1 MTNKLLI
8 LALAIAASGTAI
20 AGDAYSALD
29 ADNSG
34 SISLSEAAALPGLT
48 EQFKA
53 LDADAND
60 ELSVDE
66 FAKFETADA
75 EAEAPA
81 AVDTPE

>member
-34 SISLSEAAALPGLT
+34 AISLSEAAALPGLT
-48 EQFKA
+48 EQFNV
-53 LDADAND
+53 LDVDVNGK
-60 ELSVDE
+60 LSAEE
-66 FAKFETADA
+66 FAKFEMA
-75 EAEAPA
+75 EAEAPY
-81 AVDTPE
+81 TPQ